1 MGSVYLGLK
10 RYGLILGGL
19 LIFALL
25 AVSPADA
32 MEWTT
37 NTVDSTGDVGGYT
50 SLALDN
56 KGYPHISYRDA
67 TKSDLK
73 YAAWNGSAWTNQ
85 TIDSVGS
92 VGEYTS
98 LALNRSGYPCISYYD
113 ATNSNLKYAA
123 WNGSAWTN
131 QTVDSVGDVGGYTSL
146 SLDSSDFPCIS
157 YYDGTNT
164 DLKYAAWS
172 GSVWSI
178 QIVDSINTVGS
189 HSSLA
194 LNSSDFPSISYY
206 DGTNTDLK
214 YAAWS
219 GSAWTIQTVDS
230 SVNVVGT
237 YTSLVL
243 DSKGNPRISYY
254 DGTNTDLKYA
264 AWSGTAWVTQT
275 VDSTGD
281 VGKYTSLAVDH
292 SGNPC
297 ISYYD
302 GTNTD
307 LKYAAWSGTA
317 WSTQTL
323 DSTGSVGL
331 YTSLALDSN
340 DNPGIS
346 YYDTTKWDLK
356 YTKGASVMAGFTAA
370 PTSGESPLAVS
381 FSDTSTGTP
390 TAWTWY
396 FGDGGVSTS
405 QNPVHTYA
413 TAGTYTIYLTSR
425 DSFTSNTTVHV
436 EYINVTDSGA
446 SPVVSGFTGTPMSGT
461 APLTV
466 TFTDTT
472 TNTPTSW
479 NWNFGSYNVVDGG
492 VSTAQN
498 PSHTYASAGTYTVTL
513 NAQNTNGGDTFTRTG
528 YITVSATS
536 GGSGSGSGYGSSGS
550 SGSSGGGDSDSGG
563 SSPSSGYGSAG
574 TVNANV
580 GGGSAVDTVT
590 VTGTG
595 VNGVIITGRQQDSLP
610 PGVPPIDPNT
620 YQYIEITPARFGS
633 ITGAT
638 ISFEVPVSWLE
649 EHQLTTGDVA
659 MNRYHEGVWT
669 SLPTSFLGVNNG
681 VASYSAQSPGFS
693 LFAIVPAKNGAR
705 SGTSSVSCPLIQPV
719 SCPVCPGP
727 ATGSLL
733 ASSGVPAVYETAAPT
748 VPLVPDTGF
757 PFITRAIIGFIGIGI
772 VTGGVLVR
780 RWWIHRQ
787 NPALFRQ
794 YD

>member
-10 RYGLILGGL
+10 RYGLILAGL
-19 LIFALL
+19 LLVALL
-25 AVSPADA
+25 VVTPADA
-32 MEWTT
+32 LEWTT
-37 NTVDSTGDVGGYT
+37 RTVDSSGDVGRYT

-56 KGYPHISYRDA
+56 NGYPHISYRDA

-73 YAAWNGSAWTNQ
+73 YAAWNGTAWTNQ
-85 TIDSVGS
+85 TVDSVGS

-98 LALNRSGYPCISYYD
+98 LALNSSGYPCISYYD

-123 WNGSAWTN
+123 WNGTAWTN
-131 QTVDSVGDVGGYTSL
+131 QTVDSVGDVGWYTSL
-146 SLDSSDFPCIS
+146 ALDNNGYPRISYHDTTNGDLKYAAWSGTAWSTQTIDSVGSVGAHSSLSLNSSDFPCIS

-172 GSVWSI
+172 GSVW
-178 QIVDSINTVGS
+178 
-189 HSSLA
+189 
-194 LNSSDFPSISYY
+194 
-206 DGTNTDLK
+206 
-214 YAAWS
+214 
-219 GSAWTIQTVDS
+219 TIQTVDS
-230 SVNVVGT
+230 GVSVVGT
-237 YTSLVL
+237 YTSLAL
-243 DSKGNPRISYY
+243 DSSGNPRISYY

-264 AWSGTAWVTQT
+264 AWSGTAWSTQT
-275 VDSTGD
+275 IDSTGD
-281 VGKYTSLAVDH
+281 VGKYTSLALDH

-317 WSTQTL
+317 WSTQTI
-323 DSTGSVGL
+323 DSVGSVGL
-331 YTSLALDSN
+331 YTSLALDSS

-356 YTKGASVMAGFTAA
+356 YTKGVAVNAGFTAA
-370 PTSGESPLAVS
+370 PTSGASPLAVS

-396 FGDGGVSTS
+396 FGNGGVSAIQS
-405 QNPVHTYA
+405 PVHTYT
-413 TAGTYTIYLTSR
+413 TAGTYTVYLTAK
-425 DSFTSNTTVHV
+425 DSFTSNTTVQIG
-436 EYINVTDSGA
+436 YITVTDSGSSA
-446 SPVVSGFTGTPMSGT
+446 VVSGFTGSPMSGT

-466 TFTDTT
+466 TFTDTS
-472 TNTPTSW
+472 TNTPSSW
-479 NWNFGSYNVVDGG
+479 NWNFGSYSVADGG
-492 VSTAQN
+492 VSTVRN

-513 NAQNTNGGDTFTRTG
+513 NAQNANGGDTSARTG
-528 YITVSATS
+528 YITVSSTGGDS
-536 GGSGSGSGYGSSGS
+536 GSGSGSGSSGS
-550 SGSSGGGDSDSGG
+550 SSSGGSDSDSGG
-563 SSPSSGYGSAG
+563 SSPSSGSGSYG

-595 VNGVIITGRQQDSLP
+595 VNGVIVTGRQQDTLP
-610 PGVPPIDPNT
+610 PGVPPVDPNA

-638 ISFEVPVSWLE
+638 ISFAVPVSWLE
-649 EHQLTTGDVA
+649 EHGLTTGDVS
-659 MNRYHEGVWT
+659 MNRYHEGAWT
-669 SLPTSFLGVNNG
+669 SLPTTFFGVNNG

-693 LFAIVPAKNGAR
+693 LFAITPKKNGAQA
-705 SGTSSVSCPLIQPV
+705 GTASASCPVIQPA

-727 ATGSLL
+727 VAGSLL
-733 ASSGVPAVYETAAPT
+733 ASSGAPAVCETAAPQA
-748 VPLVPDTGF
+748 PAVPDTGS
-757 PFITRAIIGFIGIGI
+757 PLTTGAIIGVSGIGLI
-772 VTGGVLVR
+772 SGGMLVR
-780 RWWIHRQ
+780 RWWIRRQ